1 MKKRISINC
10 DIIQLDYNSA
20 VNRLKKLFSD
30 NIAVNMALKLAGS
43 KTAESIVLN
52 ILNMNIANSVLKK
65 KTEKFLNRYFY
76 NLQVT
81 EIRLKNEKGDKNIMK
96 FNLDCNIENIDEV
109 LEFLSDKIR
118 IHDENTAVIVRS
130 AIKSVIKNVS
140 DESKTKIVNDI
151 AEQSSEE
158 IAALISKQISKKLFT
173 VELSNVKIKAE

>member
-10 DIIQLDYNSA
+10 DIVQLDYNSA
-20 VNRLKKLFSD
+20 VTRLKKIFSD
-30 NIAVNMALKLAGS
+30 NIAVNMALKFASS
-43 KTAESIVLN
+43 KTAESIVMN

-81 EIRLKNEKGDKNIMK
+81 EIRLKNEKGDKNNMK
-96 FNLDCNIENIDEV
+96 F
-109 LEFLSDKIR
+109 
-118 IHDENTAVIVRS
+118 
-130 AIKSVIKNVS
+130 IKSVIKNVS

-173 VELSNVKIKAE
+173 VELSNIKIKAE